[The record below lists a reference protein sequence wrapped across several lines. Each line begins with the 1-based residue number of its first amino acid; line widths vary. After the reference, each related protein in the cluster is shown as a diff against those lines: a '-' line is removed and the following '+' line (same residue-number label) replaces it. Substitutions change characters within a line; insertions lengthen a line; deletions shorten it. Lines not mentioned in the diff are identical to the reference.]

1 MRAWFGLGSK
11 IRRPALDIWIVRG
24 AGGTINPMKRFQPR
38 RAARFSGRR
47 GAGTL
52 EFVLALGVVLPLVAI
67 AYPATRRMLQLVY
80 EMTCTLIS
88 WPFL

>member
-1 MRAWFGLGSK
+1 
-11 IRRPALDIWIVRG
+11 
-24 AGGTINPMKRFQPR
+24 MKRFQPR
-38 RAARFSGRR
+38 RPARFANRR

-52 EFVLALGVVLPLVAI
+52 EFVLVLGVVLPLVGI

>member
-1 MRAWFGLGSK
+1 MRE
-11 IRRPALDIWIVRG
+11 P
-24 AGGTINPMKRFQPR
+24 GGTINLMKRFQPR
-38 RAARFSGRR
+38 RPARPHRRR

-52 EFVLALGVVLPLVAI
+52 EFVLALGVVLPLVAM